1 MRFCVYGAGAVG
13 GLMGGLLA
21 EGGHEVSLV
30 ARGAHLEALRR
41 DGLTVELRDRTV
53 KRKLRATDDPR
64 TLGPQDCVIV
74 TVKAHALRDIAAQV
88 APLLGPDTAILS
100 AMNGIPWW
108 FFHAFG
114 GTFAGRRLM
123 SLDPDGYIERHLPPE
138 RVVGVVTHLSASV
151 PEPGTIRHTMGLK
164 LIFGAS
170 GEARAPRLEEI
181 AKAFGESSFE
191 TVLDT
196 PIQKEIVIKLWGNM
210 SVNPIAALT
219 LARGDV
225 VNEDPL
231 TQALCIRM
239 MEEMAE
245 VAAKL
250 GVAIKM
256 TPLERCAVTRKLGPF
271 KPSTLQDMEKG
282 RKLEI
287 DALLTA
293 PVEIGKL
300 VGHPMPYCR
309 AVLGL
314 IRMRAAQAGQYDMPA
329 VEAI

>member
-30 ARGAHLEALRR
+30 ARGAHLDALRS

-53 KRKLRATDDPR
+53 RRKLRATDDPR

-88 APLLGPDTAILS
+88 APLIGPDTAILS

-114 GTFAGRRLM
+114 GKFAGCRLM
-123 SLDPDGYIERHLPPE
+123 SLDPDGYLERHLPPE

-151 PEPGTIRHTMGLK
+151 PKPGTIKHNMGLK

-170 GEARAPRLEEI
+170 GEAKAPRLEEI
-181 AKAFGESSFE
+181 AAAFGRSSFE

-210 SVNPIAALT
+210 SINPIAALT

-231 TQALCIRM
+231 TQELCIRM

-250 GVAIKM
+250 GITIKM
-256 TPLERCAVTRKLGPF
+256 TPLERCAVTRQLGPF

-300 VGHPMPYCR
+300 VGHHMPYCR

-314 IRMRAAQAGQYDMPA
+314 IRMRAAQAGLYDMPT
-329 VEAI
+329 VDAI

>member
-30 ARGAHLEALRR
+30 ARGEHLKALKA
-41 DGLTVELRDRTV
+41 DGLTVELRDRTITQ
-53 KRKLRATDDPR
+53 KLKATDDPKA
-64 TLGPQDCVIV
+64 LGPQDCVIL
-74 TVKAHALRDIAAQV
+74 TVKAHALPEIAAQV

-100 AMNGIPWW
+100 SMNGIPWW
-108 FFHAFG
+108 FFHQFG
-114 GTFAGRRLM
+114 GAFAGRRLM
-123 SLDPDGYIERHLPPE
+123 CLDPEGYLERHLPPE
-138 RVVGVVTHLSASV
+138 RVVGVVTHLSAAV
-151 PEPGTIRHTMGLK
+151 PRPGVVKHNMGLK

-170 GEARAPRLEEI
+170 GEAKAWRLDEI

-191 TVLDT
+191 TIVDS

-210 SVNPIAALT
+210 SINPIAALT
-219 LARGDV
+219 LARGDI
-225 VNEDPL
+225 VNDDPL
-231 TQALCIRM
+231 TQELCVRM

-250 GVAIKM
+250 GIAIKM
-256 TPLERCAVTRKLGPF
+256 TPLERVEVTRALGQF

-287 DALLTA
+287 DALLSA
-293 PVEIGKL
+293 PIEIGKL
-300 VGHPMPYCR
+300 VGHPMPFCR

-314 IRMRAAQAGQYDMPA
+314 IRLRAASAGLYDMPQA
-329 VEAI
+329 SAI

>member
-21 EGGHEVSLV
+21 EGGHEVSLI
-30 ARGAHLEALRR
+30 ARGPHLAALKS

-53 KRKLRATDDPR
+53 RHQLRATDNPR
-64 TLGPQDCVIV
+64 ELGPQDCVILS
-74 TVKAHALRDIAAQV
+74 VKAHALPDIAAQV

-108 FFHAFG
+108 FFHGFG
-114 GTFAGRRLM
+114 GKFAGRRLM
-123 SLDPDGYIERHLPPE
+123 SLDPDGHLQRHLPPE

-151 PEPGTIRHTMGLK
+151 PRPGVVQHNSGLG
-164 LIFGAS
+164 LIFGGS
-170 GEARAPRLEEI
+170 GEAPAPRLAEV
-181 AKAFGESSFE
+181 AAAFADSGFKTKIDS
-191 TVLDT
+191 

-210 SVNPIAALT
+210 SINPIAALT

-225 VNEDPL
+225 VNDDPL
-231 TQALCIRM
+231 TQELCVRM
-239 MEEMAE
+239 MEEMAA

-250 GVAIKM
+250 GIEIAM
-256 TPLERCAVTRKLGPF
+256 TPRERCEVTRQLGPF

-300 VGHPMPYCR
+300 VGEHMPFCR

-314 IRMRAAQAGQYDMPA
+314 IRLRAAQTGQYDMPK
-329 VEAI
+329 VDVI

>member
-30 ARGAHLEALRR
+30 ARGAHLAALKA
-41 DGLTVELRDRTV
+41 DGLTVELRDRTIR
-53 KRKLRATDDPR
+53 RKLRATDDPKE
-64 TLGPQDCVIV
+64 LGPQDCVILS
-74 TVKAHALRDIAAQV
+74 VKAHALPDIAGQV

-108 FFHAFG
+108 FFHGFG
-114 GTFAGRRLM
+114 GRFAGTRLK
-123 SLDPDGYIERHLPPE
+123 SLDPEGYLERHLPPE

-151 PEPGTIRHTMGLK
+151 QEPGVVKHNSGLR
-164 LIFGAS
+164 LIFGGS

-181 AKAFGESSFE
+181 AAAFGGSSFE
-191 TVLDT
+191 TT
-196 PIQKEIVIKLWGNM
+196 INSPIQKEIVIKLWGNM
-210 SVNPIAALT
+210 SINPIAALT
-219 LARGDV
+219 LARGDI
-225 VNEDPL
+225 VNDDPL
-231 TQALCIRM
+231 TQELCVRM
-239 MEEMAE
+239 MEEMAA

-250 GVAIKM
+250 GIQIAM
-256 TPLERCAVTRKLGPF
+256 TPLERCEVTRQLGPF

-287 DALLTA
+287 DALLAA

-300 VGHPMPYCR
+300 VGEHMPFCR

-314 IRMRAAQAGQYDMPA
+314 VRMRAAQSGQYDMPN
-329 VEAI
+329 VEAL

>member
-21 EGGHEVSLV
+21 EGGHEVSLI
-30 ARGAHLEALRR
+30 ARGPHLAALKA

-53 KRKLRATDDPR
+53 RQKLRATDDPR
-64 TLGPQDCVIV
+64 ELGPQDCVIL
-74 TVKAHALRDIAAQV
+74 TVKAHALRDIAASV

-114 GTFAGRRLM
+114 GKFAGRRLM
-123 SLDPDGYIERHLPPE
+123 SLDADGYIARHLPPE
-138 RVVGVVTHLSASV
+138 RVVGVVTHVSAAV
-151 PEPGTIRHTMGLK
+151 PRPGVVKHNTGLK

-170 GEARAPRLEEI
+170 GEAKAPRLDEVT
-181 AKAFGESSFE
+181 AAFAGSSFQC
-191 TVLDT
+191 TIDT

-210 SVNPIAALT
+210 SINPIAALT

-231 TQALCIRM
+231 TQELCVRM
-239 MEEMAE
+239 MEEMAA

-250 GVAIKM
+250 GIAITM
-256 TPLERCAVTRKLGPF
+256 TPLERCAVTRQLGPF

-293 PVEIGKL
+293 PIEIGKL
-300 VGHPMPYCR
+300 VGHPMPFCR

-314 IRMRAAQAGQYDMPA
+314 IRMRAATAGLYDMPA
-329 VEAI
+329 EGAI